1 MKVPTTPEN
10 KTKCICGSCP
20 TFTQNSLKDGVFCTM
35 GKSEKTP
42 EMKGCACTTCPVF
55 AEYTLSGGYF
65 CINGAAE

>member
-10 KTKCICGSCP
+10 QAKCICGSCP
-20 TFTQNSLKDGVFCTM
+20 TFTKNGLKDGVFCTM

-42 EMKGCACTTCPVF
+42 EMQGCSCTTCPVF

>member
-1 MKVPTTPEN
+1 
-10 KTKCICGSCP
+10 
-20 TFTQNSLKDGVFCTM
+20 M